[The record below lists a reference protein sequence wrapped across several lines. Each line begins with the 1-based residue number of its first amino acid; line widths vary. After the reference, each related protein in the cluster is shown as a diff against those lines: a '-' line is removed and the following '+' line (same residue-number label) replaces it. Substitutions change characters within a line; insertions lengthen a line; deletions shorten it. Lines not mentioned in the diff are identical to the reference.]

1 MGLKT
6 VEQLRQ
12 ASAALGWTQ
21 AKVAE
26 TAGVSLPTVKRLEN
40 GSGNLAIRLE
50 TLSSLEA
57 ALKAQ
62 GVQFLESGDVATG
75 PGVALKPTEA
85 DT

>member
-12 ASAALGWTQ
+12 ARAALGWTQ

-26 TAGVSLPTVKRLEN
+26 TSGVSVPTIKRLEN

-50 TLSSLEA
+50 TLSHLEEA
-57 ALKAQ
+57 FKVQ
-62 GVQFLESGDVATG
+62 GIQFLESGETSEGA
-75 PGVALKPTEA
+75 GVALILSTN
-85 DT
+85 D

>member
-12 ASAALGWTQ
+12 ARAALGWTQ

-26 TAGVSLPTVKRLEN
+26 TAGVSLPTIKRLES

-50 TLSSLEA
+50 TLSNLEA

-62 GVQFLESGDVATG
+62 GVQFLESGDAATG
-75 PGVALKPTEA
+75 PGVAIKETDP
-85 DT
+85 

>member
-12 ASAALGWTQ
+12 ARAALGWTQ

-26 TAGVSLPTVKRLEN
+26 TAGVSLPTIKRLEN

-50 TLSSLEA
+50 TLSSLET
-57 ALKAQ
+57 ALKKQ
-62 GVQFLESGDVATG
+62 GIQFLESGDVATG
-75 PGVALKPTEA
+75 PGVTLQKPE
-85 DT
+85 

>member
-12 ASAALGWTQ
+12 ARAALGWTQ

-26 TAGVSLPTVKRLEN
+26 TTGVSLPTIKRLEN
-40 GSGNLAIRLE
+40 GIGNLAIRLE
-50 TLSSLEA
+50 TLSNLEG

-62 GVQFLESGDVATG
+62 GVQFLESGDVASG
-75 PGVALKPTEA
+75 PGVALKEA
-85 DT
+85 NT